1 MSLEFRTKN
10 IQEHLWFP
18 WFPMVPSKG
27 LHVAAGDPMQFQVR
41 KAVAGAAAAA
51 FDLEM
56 PRESSINDL
65 MEALARDPGS
75 CIWKHL
81 EG

>member
-1 MSLEFRTKN
+1 
-10 IQEHLWFP
+10 
-18 WFPMVPSKG
+18 
-27 LHVAAGDPMQFQVR
+27 MQFQVR

-81 EG
+81 EAKGTTWNNIG